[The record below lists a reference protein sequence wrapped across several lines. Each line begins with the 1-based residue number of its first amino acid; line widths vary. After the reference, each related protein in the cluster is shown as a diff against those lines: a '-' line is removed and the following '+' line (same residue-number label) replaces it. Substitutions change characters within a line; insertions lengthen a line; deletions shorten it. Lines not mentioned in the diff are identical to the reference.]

1 MKTNIHSLTLPGLL
15 LLGVSTTALAQN
27 THDYNDKTRDNI
39 TGSTSPGDPEKSSW
53 SSNPVVE
60 RY

>member
-1 MKTNIHSLTLPGLL
+1 MKTNIRSLTLPGLL

-53 SSNPVVE
+53 
-60 RY
+60 